1 MINRVA
7 PLNMQTIQPL
17 GQKEA
22 VNEVKANK
30 ISFGEILKQSINEVN
45 ASQAM
50 SDKMT
55 EALAAGENV
64 ELHNVMITAEKAS
77 VTLTI
82 ATEVRNKAIEA
93 YQEMMRMQV

>member
-17 GQKEA
+17 AQKEA

-55 EALAAGENV
+55 EALAAGKNV
-64 ELHNVMITAEKAS
+64 ELHNVMISAEKAS